1 MVKVIV
7 GLVAGMALTMILAW
21 NMAGS
26 LMFNEVQSPFGLEEN
41 RGPASST
48 TSRRTRNSRPRAGPC
63 PACATRPRR
72 CRRMAAMC
80 CRS

>member
-26 LMFNEVQSPFGLEEN
+26 LMFNEVQSPFGLEETVARIQHN
-41 RGPASST
+41 VEENPQL
-48 TSRRTRNSRPRAGPC
+48 RPRLALSGLRN
-63 PACATRPRR
+63 PAKAVQ
-72 CRRMAAMC
+72 ADGGNVL
-80 CRS
+80 RS